1 MLILWRKLF
10 LLLCAQEINSADT
23 AQNQRRHGRN
33 PVPPFFD
40 TCMKM
45 VYFGGKTRKNVQN
58 QTRMLFLD
66 VAYKN
71 SRINLA
77 IVGEK

>member
-1 MLILWRKLF
+1 MP
-10 LLLCAQEINSADT
+10 S
-23 AQNQRRHGRN
+23 
-33 PVPPFFD
+33 FFN

-45 VYFGGKTRKNVQN
+45 VYLGEKTRKNVQN

-66 VAYKN
+66 VSYKN
-71 SRINLA
+71 IRINLA

>member
-1 MLILWRKLF
+1 MP
-10 LLLCAQEINSADT
+10 S
-23 AQNQRRHGRN
+23 
-33 PVPPFFD
+33 FFD

-45 VYFGGKTRKNVQN
+45 VYFRGKTRKNVQN

-66 VAYKN
+66 VSYKN
-71 SRINLA
+71 IRINLA